1 MQALD
6 WVQRLLEQCKI
17 NHVSCRKGARPLLPK
32 RVLLLNNDD
41 KATITAR
48 LFEPINQREP
58 YLALSHCWGK
68 YQNCIT
74 TRKNIAKRIAGVPWK
89 AIPQT
94 FREVM
99 QLALKLGFRYIW
111 IDSLCIIQDDADDWE
126 EQSALMSEIYQ
137 NAALTIAAT
146 SSNGDNEGCC
156 TRKTHHIPDIEVT
169 LPEDIGTCR
178 IGVRKPLHH
187 FDAQTAD
194 GLLDHFPLLTRGWA
208 FQERLLSPRVLHICE
223 SELVWECREASK
235 CECGSLSQDR
245 SPGGV
250 YHHAVENNEQEK
262 EQHELARQELAE
274 QLEAMQLE
282 RTEDAHLIATL
293 TQEVGSEFDLPP
305 AYEDVVSPAYTEDSI
320 SPDTVYG
327 PQISDDD
334 IFSFTAT
341 SNVPVYGDT
350 TPTNE
355 PNEAGIKDC
364 PELVFHFHRIVEQYS
379 ALRWTRPSDRLVAFS
394 GLCKRVHHLRNN
406 YLAGLWSDSIGYDL
420 LWRVETINL
429 NTEGNGA
436 RSLEYRGPTWSWVSV
451 DSAVSFWSD
460 IISFRNTPK
469 GLPDY
474 SGESAT
480 LFRSDSGFARSQQVR
495 VLYLKLCNKMH

>member
-1 MQALD
+1 
-6 WVQRLLEQCKI
+6 
-17 NHVSCRKGARPLLPK
+17 
-32 RVLLLNNDD
+32 VLLLNNNGDT
-41 KATITAR
+41 TITAR
-48 LFEPINQREP
+48 LFEPINQRSP
-58 YLALSHCWGK
+58 YIALSHCWGK
-68 YQNCIT
+68 HQNCIT
-74 TRKNIAKRIAGVPWK
+74 TQKNIAERIAGVPWK

-99 QLALKLGFRYIW
+99 QLVLKLGYRYIW

-137 NAALTIAAT
+137 NAVLTIAAT

-156 TRKTHHIPDIEVT
+156 TRNAQKTSDIEVA
-169 LPEDIGTCR
+169 LPDDIGACQ
-178 IGVRKPLHH
+178 IAVRKPLHH

-223 SELVWECREASK
+223 SELVWECREACK
-235 CECGSLSQDR
+235 CECGSLSQER

-250 YHHAVENNEQEK
+250 YHHAVENHEQEK
-262 EQHELARQELAE
+262 EQHDISRLELTGRIET
-274 QLEAMQLE
+274 MQLD

-293 TQEVGSEFDLPP
+293 TQDAYFDYEPPP
-305 AYEDVVSPAYTEDSI
+305 AYEDVVSPAYTEDLIASN
-320 SPDTVYG
+320 TVYG
-327 PQISDDD
+327 PQVSDDD
-334 IFSFTAT
+334 IFAFAAT
-341 SNVPVYGDT
+341 SNVPVYGNLSSA
-350 TPTNE
+350 NE
-355 PNEAGIKDC
+355 PNESDMKDC

-379 ALRWTRPSDRLVAFS
+379 ALKWTRPSDRLVAFS

-429 NTEGNGA
+429 STGSNGA

-460 IISFRNTPK
+460 IINFRNAPES
-469 GLPDY
+469 LPAY

-495 VLYLKLCNKMH
+495 I